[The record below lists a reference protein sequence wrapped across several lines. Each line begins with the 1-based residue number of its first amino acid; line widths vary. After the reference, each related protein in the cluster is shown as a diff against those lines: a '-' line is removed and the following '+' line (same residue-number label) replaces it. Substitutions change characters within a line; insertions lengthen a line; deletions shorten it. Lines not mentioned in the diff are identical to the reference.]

1 MKHFLKG
8 VAAIVITMSISI
20 TINIFCNIN
29 GISVNE
35 SMSTLVTT
43 MFAVLL
49 YQVLIRNEKD
59 KDNKE

>member
-20 TINIFCNIN
+20 AINIFCNIN

>member
-8 VAAIVITMSISI
+8 VAAIVITMGISI
-20 TINIFCNIN
+20 AINIFCNIN